1 MTEGMQGRTSDTRI
15 YNPRSESSE
24 MFRANHEDER
34 PPSGIEDAKSKERR
48 RDKKQAKRE
57 REEKE
62 DKKIRH
68 IKVRSH
74 HLGLEGEKPT
84 EDVDEE
90 EEKFKPRGST
100 DNPSDQTMPSGAGG
114 FLTSLAMG
122 AKGPGAAGGQ
132 MIQMSEPMDL
142 AWRLLKYDDD
152 DDDDDLYDEEFYY
165 DYDGNPRDPRQNLDP
180 EFEKEIMHNEAGEE
194 LQDEIEELRESPGFY
209 EKPEP
214 AVTDKERE
222 EEELKQSIADFL
234 SSQKLAGEPMDL
246 AYQLL
251 KEEEEGHRINFDDIS
266 KTPKETWLKQIMGF
280 DMPTISNMVDMGMME
295 GLGFDNHIHGD
306 PDMMNQMHND
316 RHIWGAQESMDSLME
331 HRNSLIYL
339 SETLDGRGHELPSW
353 LVDQHKNA
361 MMTQELGNAHPMA
374 HIAGNL
380 AALYTHANYL
390 GNLLGPQMQEQP
402 DDDWQNKLAG
412 EPMDLAWQLLKMS
425 EAEAL
430 DYHHPD
436 IEAQRYIDRKRAS
449 SGHSGGHMRQGL
461 SHKIR
466 RDAEDRAERNVAA
479 GIPEWL
485 RYAHSSHPEM
495 MRHRAEMDDDKTPLL
510 PTTVDEKNK
519 IADLREVARKIKLNP
534 QTVYNRQLYSSQ
546 MLPPGPF
553 TEPEPEP
560 EPDIQDS
567 PVPGMAFVN
576 GQLVPDPR
584 VKKSSPMDFAWSLL
598 KQIPVGYSAKG
609 PSSRCDNTEEECDG
623 SYEAHYRGPEDNPKE
638 LVDIFC
644 PKCGRYHE
652 ITGDVYDQYLETDM
666 ARGEHPSQQ
675 NLQKSESK
683 RSVARRR
690 KKEGYAKWR
699 PSTGQFEKPKGGGD
713 PRNISSR
720 RSKNISRNLP
730 MGRKTGLMRPHLSVE
745 FSHRGLAS
753 KQPPSKDPQK
763 YRPYLAS
770 QDARKL
776 LGGVRTVYTPHMRH
790 SQRSFI
796 SGQTGGGR
804 LTNTLQYPRVPR
816 PRLHAVRAPSIQPPK
831 MKMPHLVRPKM
842 PGMITMSEDTP
853 QHSDILKANAYQAA
867 LMRIALKEIRELMRE
882 KKDKDSKK
890 KGKGEPD
897 TAGAASTLPNYPANN
912 PKQTNRNQ
920 GGTEDA
926 NNEPRDFGLD
936 PGALVGR
943 GSGRV

>member
-1 MTEGMQGRTSDTRI
+1 MTEGMMGRTSDTRI

-34 PPSGIEDAKSKERR
+34 PPSGIEDAKSKEKRK
-48 RDKKQAKRE
+48 DKKQAKRE

-68 IKVRSH
+68 IKVRRH
-74 HLGLEGEKPT
+74 HLGLGDSKPS
-84 EDVDEE
+84 EDMDEE
-90 EEKFKPRGST
+90 EEQYKPRGST
-100 DNPSDQTMPSGAGG
+100 DNPANQTMPSGAGG
-114 FLTSLAMG
+114 FLSSLAMG

-132 MIQMSEPMDL
+132 TIQMSEPMDM
-142 AWRLLKYDDD
+142 AWQLLKYDEYYDDD
-152 DDDDDLYDEEFYY
+152 DDDDDDFYHESFYY
-165 DYDGNPRDPRQNLDP
+165 DDDGNPRDPRKNP
-180 EFEKEIMHNEAGEE
+180 EHEYHEENMYDEAGEE
-194 LQDEIEELRESPGFY
+194 LKDEIEQLRASPGFLN
-209 EKPEP
+209 KPEP
-214 AVTDKERE
+214 AVTDKEKE

-234 SSQKLAGEPMDL
+234 SSQKLAGEPMD
-246 AYQLL
+246 
-251 KEEEEGHRINFDDIS
+251 
-266 KTPKETWLKQIMGF
+266 M
-280 DMPTISNMVDMGMME
+280 
-295 GLGFDNHIHGD
+295 
-306 PDMMNQMHND
+306 
-316 RHIWGAQESMDSLME
+316 
-331 HRNSLIYL
+331 
-339 SETLDGRGHELPSW
+339 
-353 LVDQHKNA
+353 
-361 MMTQELGNAHPMA
+361 
-374 HIAGNL
+374 
-380 AALYTHANYL
+380 
-390 GNLLGPQMQEQP
+390 
-402 DDDWQNKLAG
+402 
-412 EPMDLAWQLLKMS
+412 AWQLLKMS

-430 DYHHPD
+430 HYHHPD
-436 IEAQRYIDRKRAS
+436 IEAQRHIDKKRNV
-449 SGHSGGHMRQGL
+449 SGHLTGHMKQGL
-461 SHKIR
+461 SRKIR
-466 RDAEDRAERNVAA
+466 QDAIDRAQRNVLA
-479 GIPEWL
+479 GIPEYL
-485 RYAHSSHPEM
+485 RFAHGTHPEM
-495 MRHRAEMDDDKTPLL
+495 MRRRAMIPDDKTPLL
-510 PTTVDEKNK
+510 PTTADERNK
-519 IADLREVARKIKLNP
+519 IADLEEVARKIKLNP
-534 QTVYNRQLYSSQ
+534 QTVYHQQMYSTQ

-567 PVPGMAFVN
+567 PIPGMAFVN

-584 VKKSSPMDFAWSLL
+584 VKKSSPMDFAW
-598 KQIPVGYSAKG
+598 
-609 PSSRCDNTEEECDG
+609 
-623 SYEAHYRGPEDNPKE
+623 
-638 LVDIFC
+638 
-644 PKCGRYHE
+644 
-652 ITGDVYDQYLETDM
+652 DM
-666 ARGEHPSQQ
+666 I
-675 NLQKSESK
+675 QKKESK

-713 PRNISSR
+713 QRNITSR

-730 MGRKTGLMRPHLSVE
+730 MGRKTGLNRSHFSVE

-796 SGQTGGGR
+796 AGPTGGGR
-804 LTNTLQYPRVPR
+804 LTNTLQYPRIPR
-816 PRLHAVRAPSIQPPK
+816 PRLHAVRAPSIVPPK
-831 MKMPHLVRPKM
+831 MKVPRLARPKM
-842 PGMITMSEDTP
+842 PSMITMSEDTP

-920 GGTEDA
+920 GATEDA
-926 NNEPRDFGLD
+926 NNEPRDYGLD

>member
-1 MTEGMQGRTSDTRI
+1 MTEGMMGRTSDTRI

-48 RDKKQAKRE
+48 KDKKQAKRE

-68 IKVRSH
+68 IKVRRH
-74 HLGLEGEKPT
+74 HLGLGNSKPS
-84 EDVDEE
+84 EDMDEE
-90 EEKFKPRGST
+90 EEQYKPRGST
-100 DNPSDQTMPSGAGG
+100 DNPANQTMPSGAGG
-114 FLTSLAMG
+114 FLSSLAMG

-132 MIQMSEPMDL
+132 MIQMSEPMDM
-142 AWRLLKYDDD
+142 AWRLLKYDEYYDDD
-152 DDDDDLYDEEFYY
+152 DDDDDLYDEYFYY
-165 DYDGNPRDPRQNLDP
+165 DDEGNPRDPRKNP
-180 EFEKEIMHNEAGEE
+180 EHEYHEENMYNEAGEE
-194 LQDEIEELRESPGFY
+194 LKNEIEQLRESPGFFN
-209 EKPEP
+209 KPEP

-234 SSQKLAGEPMDL
+234 SSQKLTGEPMDM

-251 KEEEEGHRINFDDIS
+251 KQQGHHIDFNNLTN
-266 KTPKETWLKQIMGF
+266 TPRETWLKQIIGF
-280 DMPTISNMVDMGMME
+280 DTPTISNMVDMGMME
-295 GLGFDNHIHGD
+295 NLGFDNHMHGD
-306 PDMMNQMHND
+306 PEMLSEMTKLNMHP
-316 RHIWGAQESMDSLME
+316 QEAMDALME

-339 SETLDGRGHELPSW
+339 SETLEGRGGQLPSW
-353 LVDQHKNA
+353 LVDSHNNA
-361 MMTQELGNAHPMA
+361 GITQELGNTHPMN
-374 HIAGNL
+374 HIAANL
-380 AALYTHANYL
+380 AALYTNANYL
-390 GNLLGPQMQEQP
+390 GHLLGPQMGEP

-412 EPMDLAWQLLKMS
+412 EPMDMAWQLLKMS

-430 DYHHPD
+430 HYHHPD
-436 IEAQRYIDRKRAS
+436 IEAQRHIDKKRNV
-449 SGHSGGHMRQGL
+449 SGHLTGHMKQGL
-461 SHKIR
+461 SRKIR
-466 RDAEDRAERNVAA
+466 QDAIDRGQRNVLA
-479 GIPEWL
+479 GIPEYL
-485 RYAHSSHPEM
+485 RFAHGTHPEM
-495 MRHRAEMDDDKTPLL
+495 MRRRAMIPDDKTPLL
-510 PTTVDEKNK
+510 PTTADERNK
-519 IADLREVARKIKLNP
+519 IADLEEVARKIKLNP
-534 QTVYNRQLYSSQ
+534 QTVYHQQMYSTQ

-567 PVPGMAFVN
+567 PIPGMAFVN

-584 VKKSSPMDFAWSLL
+584 VKKSSPMDFAW
-598 KQIPVGYSAKG
+598 
-609 PSSRCDNTEEECDG
+609 
-623 SYEAHYRGPEDNPKE
+623 
-638 LVDIFC
+638 
-644 PKCGRYHE
+644 
-652 ITGDVYDQYLETDM
+652 DM
-666 ARGEHPSQQ
+666 I
-675 NLQKSESK
+675 QKKESK

-713 PRNISSR
+713 QRNTTSR

-745 FSHRGLAS
+745 MSHRGLAS

-796 SGQTGGGR
+796 AGPTGGGR
-804 LTNTLQYPRVPR
+804 LTNTLQYPRIPR
-816 PRLHAVRAPSIQPPK
+816 PRLRAVRTPSIVPPK
-831 MKMPHLVRPKM
+831 MKVPRLARPKM
-842 PGMITMSEDTP
+842 PSMITMSEDTP
-853 QHSDILKANAYQAA
+853 QRSDILKANAYQAA

-920 GGTEDA
+920 GATEDV

>member
-1 MTEGMQGRTSDTRI
+1 MGRTSDTRI

-34 PPSGIEDAKSKERR
+34 PPSGIEDAKSKEKRK
-48 RDKKQAKRE
+48 DKKQAKRE

-68 IKVRSH
+68 IKVRRH
-74 HLGLEGEKPT
+74 HLGLGDSKPS
-84 EDVDEE
+84 EDMDEE
-90 EEKFKPRGST
+90 EEQYKPRGST
-100 DNPSDQTMPSGAGG
+100 DNPANQTMPSGAGG
-114 FLTSLAMG
+114 FLSSLAMG

-132 MIQMSEPMDL
+132 TIQMSEPMDM
-142 AWRLLKYDDD
+142 AWRLLKYDEYYDDD
-152 DDDDDLYDEEFYY
+152 DDDDDDFYHESFYY
-165 DYDGNPRDPRQNLDP
+165 DDDGNPRDPRKNP
-180 EFEKEIMHNEAGEE
+180 EHEYHEENMYDEAGEE
-194 LQDEIEELRESPGFY
+194 LKDEIEQLRASPGFLN
-209 EKPEP
+209 KPEP
-214 AVTDKERE
+214 AVTDKEKE

-234 SSQKLAGEPMDL
+234 SSQKLAGEPMD
-246 AYQLL
+246 
-251 KEEEEGHRINFDDIS
+251 
-266 KTPKETWLKQIMGF
+266 M
-280 DMPTISNMVDMGMME
+280 
-295 GLGFDNHIHGD
+295 
-306 PDMMNQMHND
+306 
-316 RHIWGAQESMDSLME
+316 
-331 HRNSLIYL
+331 
-339 SETLDGRGHELPSW
+339 
-353 LVDQHKNA
+353 
-361 MMTQELGNAHPMA
+361 
-374 HIAGNL
+374 
-380 AALYTHANYL
+380 
-390 GNLLGPQMQEQP
+390 
-402 DDDWQNKLAG
+402 
-412 EPMDLAWQLLKMS
+412 AWQLLKMS

-430 DYHHPD
+430 HYHHPD
-436 IEAQRYIDRKRAS
+436 IEAQRHIDKKRNV
-449 SGHSGGHMRQGL
+449 SGHLTGHMKQGL
-461 SHKIR
+461 SRKIR
-466 RDAEDRAERNVAA
+466 QDAIDRAQRNVLA
-479 GIPEWL
+479 GIPEYL
-485 RYAHSSHPEM
+485 RFAHGTHPEM
-495 MRHRAEMDDDKTPLL
+495 MRRRAMIPDDKTPLL
-510 PTTVDEKNK
+510 PTTADERNK
-519 IADLREVARKIKLNP
+519 IADLEEVARKIKLNP
-534 QTVYNRQLYSSQ
+534 QTVYHQQMYSTQ

-567 PVPGMAFVN
+567 PIPGMAFVN

-584 VKKSSPMDFAWSLL
+584 VKKSSPMDFAW
-598 KQIPVGYSAKG
+598 
-609 PSSRCDNTEEECDG
+609 
-623 SYEAHYRGPEDNPKE
+623 
-638 LVDIFC
+638 
-644 PKCGRYHE
+644 
-652 ITGDVYDQYLETDM
+652 DM
-666 ARGEHPSQQ
+666 I
-675 NLQKSESK
+675 QKKESK

-713 PRNISSR
+713 QRNITSR

-730 MGRKTGLMRPHLSVE
+730 MGRKTGLNRSHFSVE

-796 SGQTGGGR
+796 AGPTGGGR
-804 LTNTLQYPRVPR
+804 LTNTLQYPRIPR
-816 PRLHAVRAPSIQPPK
+816 PRLHAVRAPSIVPPK
-831 MKMPHLVRPKM
+831 MKVPRLARPKM
-842 PGMITMSEDTP
+842 PSMITMSEDTP

-920 GGTEDA
+920 GATEDA
-926 NNEPRDFGLD
+926 NNEPRDYGLD

>member
-1 MTEGMQGRTSDTRI
+1 MTEGMMGRTSDTRI

-34 PPSGIEDAKSKERR
+34 PPSGIEDAKSKEKRK
-48 RDKKQAKRE
+48 DKKQAKRE

-68 IKVRSH
+68 IKVRRH
-74 HLGLEGEKPT
+74 HLGLGDSKPS
-84 EDVDEE
+84 EDMDEE
-90 EEKFKPRGST
+90 EEQYKPRGST
-100 DNPSDQTMPSGAGG
+100 DNPANQTMPSGAGG
-114 FLTSLAMG
+114 FLSSLAMG

-132 MIQMSEPMDL
+132 TIQMSEPMDM
-142 AWRLLKYDDD
+142 AWRLLKYDEYYDDD
-152 DDDDDLYDEEFYY
+152 DDDDDDFYHESFYY
-165 DYDGNPRDPRQNLDP
+165 DDDGNPRDPRKNP
-180 EFEKEIMHNEAGEE
+180 EHEYHEENMYDEAGEE
-194 LQDEIEELRESPGFY
+194 LKDEIEQLRASPGFLN
-209 EKPEP
+209 KPEP
-214 AVTDKERE
+214 AVTDKEKE

-234 SSQKLAGEPMDL
+234 SSQKLAGEPMD
-246 AYQLL
+246 
-251 KEEEEGHRINFDDIS
+251 
-266 KTPKETWLKQIMGF
+266 M
-280 DMPTISNMVDMGMME
+280 
-295 GLGFDNHIHGD
+295 
-306 PDMMNQMHND
+306 
-316 RHIWGAQESMDSLME
+316 
-331 HRNSLIYL
+331 
-339 SETLDGRGHELPSW
+339 
-353 LVDQHKNA
+353 
-361 MMTQELGNAHPMA
+361 
-374 HIAGNL
+374 
-380 AALYTHANYL
+380 
-390 GNLLGPQMQEQP
+390 
-402 DDDWQNKLAG
+402 
-412 EPMDLAWQLLKMS
+412 AWQLLKMS

-430 DYHHPD
+430 HYHHPD
-436 IEAQRYIDRKRAS
+436 IEAQRHIDKKRNV
-449 SGHSGGHMRQGL
+449 SGHLTGHMKQGL
-461 SHKIR
+461 SRKIR
-466 RDAEDRAERNVAA
+466 QDAIDRAQRNVLA
-479 GIPEWL
+479 GIPEYL
-485 RYAHSSHPEM
+485 RFAHGTHPEM
-495 MRHRAEMDDDKTPLL
+495 MRRRAMIPDDKTPLL
-510 PTTVDEKNK
+510 PTTADERNK
-519 IADLREVARKIKLNP
+519 IADLEEVARKIKLNP
-534 QTVYNRQLYSSQ
+534 QTVYHQQMYSTQ

-567 PVPGMAFVN
+567 PIPGMAFVN

-584 VKKSSPMDFAWSLL
+584 VKKSSPMDFAW
-598 KQIPVGYSAKG
+598 
-609 PSSRCDNTEEECDG
+609 
-623 SYEAHYRGPEDNPKE
+623 
-638 LVDIFC
+638 
-644 PKCGRYHE
+644 
-652 ITGDVYDQYLETDM
+652 DM
-666 ARGEHPSQQ
+666 I
-675 NLQKSESK
+675 QKKESK

-713 PRNISSR
+713 QRNITSR

-730 MGRKTGLMRPHLSVE
+730 MGRKTGLNRSHFSVE

-796 SGQTGGGR
+796 AGPTGGGR
-804 LTNTLQYPRVPR
+804 LTNTLQYPRIPR
-816 PRLHAVRAPSIQPPK
+816 PRLHAVRAPSIVPPK
-831 MKMPHLVRPKM
+831 MKVPRLARPKM
-842 PGMITMSEDTP
+842 PSMITMSEDTP

-920 GGTEDA
+920 GATEDA
-926 NNEPRDFGLD
+926 NNEPRDYGLD

>member
-1 MTEGMQGRTSDTRI
+1 MGRTSDTRI

-48 RDKKQAKRE
+48 KDKKQAKRE

-68 IKVRSH
+68 IKVRRH
-74 HLGLEGEKPT
+74 HLGLGDSKPS
-84 EDVDEE
+84 EDMDEE
-90 EEKFKPRGST
+90 EEQYKPRGST
-100 DNPSDQTMPSGAGG
+100 DNPANQTMPSGAGG
-114 FLTSLAMG
+114 FLSSLAMG

-132 MIQMSEPMDL
+132 TIQMSEPMDM
-142 AWRLLKYDDD
+142 AWRLLKYDEYYDDD
-152 DDDDDLYDEEFYY
+152 DDDDDDFYHESFYY
-165 DYDGNPRDPRQNLDP
+165 DDDGNPRDPRKNP
-180 EFEKEIMHNEAGEE
+180 EHEYHEENMYDEAGEE
-194 LQDEIEELRESPGFY
+194 LKDEIEQLRASPGFLN
-209 EKPEP
+209 KPEP
-214 AVTDKERE
+214 AVTDKEKE

-234 SSQKLAGEPMDL
+234 SSQKLAGEPMD
-246 AYQLL
+246 
-251 KEEEEGHRINFDDIS
+251 
-266 KTPKETWLKQIMGF
+266 M
-280 DMPTISNMVDMGMME
+280 
-295 GLGFDNHIHGD
+295 
-306 PDMMNQMHND
+306 
-316 RHIWGAQESMDSLME
+316 
-331 HRNSLIYL
+331 
-339 SETLDGRGHELPSW
+339 
-353 LVDQHKNA
+353 
-361 MMTQELGNAHPMA
+361 
-374 HIAGNL
+374 
-380 AALYTHANYL
+380 
-390 GNLLGPQMQEQP
+390 
-402 DDDWQNKLAG
+402 
-412 EPMDLAWQLLKMS
+412 AWQLLKMS

-430 DYHHPD
+430 HYHHPD
-436 IEAQRYIDRKRAS
+436 IEAQRHIDKKRNV
-449 SGHSGGHMRQGL
+449 SGHLTGHMKQGL
-461 SHKIR
+461 SRKIR
-466 RDAEDRAERNVAA
+466 RDAIDRGERNVLA
-479 GIPEWL
+479 GIPEYL
-485 RYAHSSHPEM
+485 RFAHGTHPEM
-495 MRHRAEMDDDKTPLL
+495 MRRRAMIPDDKTPLL
-510 PTTVDEKNK
+510 PTTADERNK
-519 IADLREVARKIKLNP
+519 IADLEEVARKIKLNP
-534 QTVYNRQLYSSQ
+534 QTVYHQQMYSTQ

-567 PVPGMAFVN
+567 PIPGMAFVN

-584 VKKSSPMDFAWSLL
+584 VKKSSPMDFAW
-598 KQIPVGYSAKG
+598 
-609 PSSRCDNTEEECDG
+609 
-623 SYEAHYRGPEDNPKE
+623 
-638 LVDIFC
+638 
-644 PKCGRYHE
+644 
-652 ITGDVYDQYLETDM
+652 DM
-666 ARGEHPSQQ
+666 I
-675 NLQKSESK
+675 QKKESK

-713 PRNISSR
+713 QRNITSR

-730 MGRKTGLMRPHLSVE
+730 MGRKTGLNRSHFSVE

-796 SGQTGGGR
+796 AGPTGGGR
-804 LTNTLQYPRVPR
+804 LTNTLQYPRIPR
-816 PRLHAVRAPSIQPPK
+816 PRLHAVRAPSIVPPK
-831 MKMPHLVRPKM
+831 MKVPRLARPKM
-842 PGMITMSEDTP
+842 PSMITMSEDTP

-920 GGTEDA
+920 GATEDA
-926 NNEPRDFGLD
+926 NNEPRDYGLD

>member
-1 MTEGMQGRTSDTRI
+1 MGRTSDTRI

-34 PPSGIEDAKSKERR
+34 PPSGIEDAKSKEKRK
-48 RDKKQAKRE
+48 DKKQAKRE

-68 IKVRSH
+68 IKVRRH
-74 HLGLEGEKPT
+74 HLGLGDSKPS
-84 EDVDEE
+84 EDMDEE
-90 EEKFKPRGST
+90 EEQYKPRGST
-100 DNPSDQTMPSGAGG
+100 DNPANQTMPSGAGG
-114 FLTSLAMG
+114 FLSSLAMG

-132 MIQMSEPMDL
+132 TIQMSEPMDM
-142 AWRLLKYDDD
+142 AWRLLKYDEYYDD
-152 DDDDDLYDEEFYY
+152 DDDDDFYHESFYY
-165 DYDGNPRDPRQNLDP
+165 DDDGNPRDPRKNP
-180 EFEKEIMHNEAGEE
+180 EHEYHEENMYDEAGEE
-194 LQDEIEELRESPGFY
+194 LKDEIEQLRASPGFLN
-209 EKPEP
+209 KPEP
-214 AVTDKERE
+214 AVTDKEKE

-234 SSQKLAGEPMDL
+234 SSQKLAGEPMD
-246 AYQLL
+246 
-251 KEEEEGHRINFDDIS
+251 
-266 KTPKETWLKQIMGF
+266 M
-280 DMPTISNMVDMGMME
+280 
-295 GLGFDNHIHGD
+295 
-306 PDMMNQMHND
+306 
-316 RHIWGAQESMDSLME
+316 
-331 HRNSLIYL
+331 
-339 SETLDGRGHELPSW
+339 
-353 LVDQHKNA
+353 
-361 MMTQELGNAHPMA
+361 
-374 HIAGNL
+374 
-380 AALYTHANYL
+380 
-390 GNLLGPQMQEQP
+390 
-402 DDDWQNKLAG
+402 
-412 EPMDLAWQLLKMS
+412 AWQLLKMS

-430 DYHHPD
+430 HYHHPD
-436 IEAQRYIDRKRAS
+436 IEAQRHIDKKRNV
-449 SGHSGGHMRQGL
+449 SGHLTGHMKQGL
-461 SHKIR
+461 SRKIR
-466 RDAEDRAERNVAA
+466 QDAIDRAQRNVLA
-479 GIPEWL
+479 GIPEYL
-485 RYAHSSHPEM
+485 RFAHGTHPEM
-495 MRHRAEMDDDKTPLL
+495 MRRRAMIPDDKTPLL
-510 PTTVDEKNK
+510 PTTADERNK
-519 IADLREVARKIKLNP
+519 IADLEEVARKIKLNP
-534 QTVYNRQLYSSQ
+534 QTVYHQQMYSTQ

-567 PVPGMAFVN
+567 PIPGMAFVN

-584 VKKSSPMDFAWSLL
+584 VKKSSPMDFAW
-598 KQIPVGYSAKG
+598 
-609 PSSRCDNTEEECDG
+609 
-623 SYEAHYRGPEDNPKE
+623 
-638 LVDIFC
+638 
-644 PKCGRYHE
+644 
-652 ITGDVYDQYLETDM
+652 DM
-666 ARGEHPSQQ
+666 I
-675 NLQKSESK
+675 QKKESK

-713 PRNISSR
+713 QRNITSR

-730 MGRKTGLMRPHLSVE
+730 MGRKTGLNRSHFSVE

-796 SGQTGGGR
+796 AGPTGGGR
-804 LTNTLQYPRVPR
+804 LTNTLQYPRIPR
-816 PRLHAVRAPSIQPPK
+816 PRLHAVRAPSIVPPK
-831 MKMPHLVRPKM
+831 MKVPRLARPKM
-842 PGMITMSEDTP
+842 PSMITMSEDTP

-920 GGTEDA
+920 GATEDA
-926 NNEPRDFGLD
+926 NNEPRDYGLD

>member
-1 MTEGMQGRTSDTRI
+1 MGRTSDTRI

-48 RDKKQAKRE
+48 KDKKQAKRE

-68 IKVRSH
+68 IKVRRH
-74 HLGLEGEKPT
+74 HLGLGDSKPS
-84 EDVDEE
+84 EDMDEE
-90 EEKFKPRGST
+90 EEQYKPRGST
-100 DNPSDQTMPSGAGG
+100 DNPANQTMPSGAGG
-114 FLTSLAMG
+114 FLSSLAMG

-132 MIQMSEPMDL
+132 TIQMSEPMDM
-142 AWRLLKYDDD
+142 AWRLLKYDEYYDDD
-152 DDDDDLYDEEFYY
+152 DDDDDDFYHESFYY
-165 DYDGNPRDPRQNLDP
+165 DDDGNPRDPRKNP
-180 EFEKEIMHNEAGEE
+180 EHEYHEENMYDEAGEE
-194 LQDEIEELRESPGFY
+194 LKDEIEQLRASPGFLN
-209 EKPEP
+209 KPEP
-214 AVTDKERE
+214 AVTDKEKE

-234 SSQKLAGEPMDL
+234 SSQKLAGEPMD
-246 AYQLL
+246 
-251 KEEEEGHRINFDDIS
+251 
-266 KTPKETWLKQIMGF
+266 M
-280 DMPTISNMVDMGMME
+280 
-295 GLGFDNHIHGD
+295 
-306 PDMMNQMHND
+306 
-316 RHIWGAQESMDSLME
+316 
-331 HRNSLIYL
+331 
-339 SETLDGRGHELPSW
+339 
-353 LVDQHKNA
+353 
-361 MMTQELGNAHPMA
+361 
-374 HIAGNL
+374 
-380 AALYTHANYL
+380 
-390 GNLLGPQMQEQP
+390 
-402 DDDWQNKLAG
+402 
-412 EPMDLAWQLLKMS
+412 AWQLLKMS

-430 DYHHPD
+430 HYHHPD
-436 IEAQRYIDRKRAS
+436 IEAQRHIDKKRNV
-449 SGHSGGHMRQGL
+449 SGHLTGHMKQGL
-461 SHKIR
+461 SRKIR
-466 RDAEDRAERNVAA
+466 QDAIDRAQRNVLA
-479 GIPEWL
+479 GIPEYL
-485 RYAHSSHPEM
+485 RFAHGTHPEM
-495 MRHRAEMDDDKTPLL
+495 MRRRAMIPDDKTPLL
-510 PTTVDEKNK
+510 PTTADERNK
-519 IADLREVARKIKLNP
+519 IADLEEVARKIKLNP
-534 QTVYNRQLYSSQ
+534 QTVYHQQMYSTQ

-567 PVPGMAFVN
+567 PIPGMAFVN

-584 VKKSSPMDFAWSLL
+584 VKKSSPMDFAW
-598 KQIPVGYSAKG
+598 
-609 PSSRCDNTEEECDG
+609 
-623 SYEAHYRGPEDNPKE
+623 
-638 LVDIFC
+638 
-644 PKCGRYHE
+644 
-652 ITGDVYDQYLETDM
+652 DM
-666 ARGEHPSQQ
+666 I
-675 NLQKSESK
+675 QKKESK

-713 PRNISSR
+713 QRNITSR

-730 MGRKTGLMRPHLSVE
+730 MGRKTGLNRSHFSVE

-796 SGQTGGGR
+796 AGPTGGGR
-804 LTNTLQYPRVPR
+804 LTNTLQYPRIPR
-816 PRLHAVRAPSIQPPK
+816 PRLHAVRAPSIVPPK
-831 MKMPHLVRPKM
+831 MKVPRLARPKM
-842 PGMITMSEDTP
+842 PSMITMSEDTP

-920 GGTEDA
+920 GATEDA
-926 NNEPRDFGLD
+926 NNEPRDYGLD